1 MSDVQFQLT
10 IQNGRQAKHDHA
22 PIVEVQDDG
31 SWQAR
36 LAAAL
41 RLICRIVI
49 ILGLALKRPDTYWAA
64 GIAVAAGLGAGW
76 LEHGNPLY
84 FLKR

>member
-36 LAAAL
+36 LAAVL
-41 RLICRIVI
+41 RFTCRIAI
-49 ILGLALKRPDTYWAA
+49 ILGLILIRPESYWAA
-64 GIAVAAGLGAGW
+64 AVALVAGLGAGW
-76 LEHGNPLY
+76 LEHGNPLF